1 MSALQS
7 TTDYLCRAQR
17 GELEEP
23 HEWLSLIQSENVVIE
38 MRNGDG
44 CPWYAAHT
52 NETYVGFDDG
62 ARTLRS
68 LGWGIV
74 SLSEHIRKC
83 ERSMRGGVEPVE
95 PWKTP
100 LKDLFNSPY

>member
-1 MSALQS
+1 LHS
-7 TTDYLCRAQR
+7 TTDYLYRAQK

-23 HEWLSLIQSENVVIE
+23 HEWLSLIQSEDVVIE

-52 NETYVGFDDG
+52 DETYVAFDDGG

-68 LGWGIV
+68 LGWETV

-83 ERSMRGGVEPVE
+83 EKNFRGGIEPLE

-100 LKDLFNSPY
+100 LAELLNSPY